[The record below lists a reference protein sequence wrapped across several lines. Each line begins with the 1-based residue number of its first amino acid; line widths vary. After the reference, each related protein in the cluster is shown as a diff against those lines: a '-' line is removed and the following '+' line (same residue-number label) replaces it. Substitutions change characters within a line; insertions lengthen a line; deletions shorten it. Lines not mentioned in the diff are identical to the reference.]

1 MQSGFDIVG
10 FGPIGRELAKRIAS
24 EKELVSRFLVVS
36 ISDSSGTVFPK
47 KQTDVMK
54 AVDWKSSGR
63 KLSELD
69 FGKQR
74 RESSIFVDLTNS
86 DYNRAQEARKRALYA
101 LRSGKHFVAASKVVL
116 SNYFDEIFSMARRR
130 KLEKGYGATICG
142 GRHAISVAGNIE
154 PVEMLSANAVLNAST
169 TLILST
175 LEQDQNITFESAC
188 QKAAETGV
196 LESDWGID
204 LDGIDAAAKA
214 AILGNV
220 LFPKSRFSISN
231 VIRRGVRDEE
241 AKELINMNRANPA
254 TRTRLVAEITK
265 EKISVAPKSLPSDSA
280 LAVSGRF
287 NAVQFETM
295 TLGQISVR
303 NLGGGVALTTA
314 VVLLDLKRI
323 AGV

>member
-1 MQSGFDIVG
+1 MQSGIDIVG

-24 EKELVSRFLVVS
+24 EKELVSKFLVVS
-36 ISDSSGTVFPK
+36 ISDSSGAVFPK
-47 KQTDVMK
+47 KLTDVLK

-63 KLSELD
+63 KLSGLD

-74 RESSIFVDLTNS
+74 KKSSIFVDLTNS

-101 LRSGKHFVAASKVVL
+101 LRSGKHFVAASKVAL
-116 SNYFDEIFSMARRR
+116 SNYFDEIFSTARRR
-130 KLEKGYGATICG
+130 KLEIGYGATICG
-142 GRHAISVAGNIE
+142 GRHAISVAKNIE
-154 PVEMLSANAVLNAST
+154 PVEMSSVSAVLNAST

-175 LEQDQNITFESAC
+175 LEQDQNITFDSAC
-188 QKAAETGV
+188 QKAAESGV

-220 LFPKSRFSISN
+220 LFPESKFSISK
-231 VIRRGVRDEE
+231 VARRGIRDEE
-241 AKELINMNRANPA
+241 AKQLIKVNRANPA
-254 TRTRLVAEITK
+254 IRTRLVAEITK
-265 EKISVAPKSLPSDSA
+265 EKMSVAPKSIPSDSA
-280 LAVSGRF
+280 LSVSGRF
-287 NAVQFETM
+287 NAVQFETR

-314 VVLLDLKRI
+314 VVLSDLKKI
-323 AGV
+323 ASV